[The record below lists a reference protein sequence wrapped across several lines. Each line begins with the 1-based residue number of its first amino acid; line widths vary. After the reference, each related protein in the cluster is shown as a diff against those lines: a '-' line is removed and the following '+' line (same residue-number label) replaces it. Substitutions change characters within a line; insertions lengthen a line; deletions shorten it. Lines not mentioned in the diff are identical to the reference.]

1 MNGLSAFDKM
11 CQSFSEYSGSLYKNE
26 DYYDSNYNDEDEPQ
40 NIISNKSSFDVNA
53 NIITKK
59 LQNHSNET
67 HQNET
72 NFQNGNKTIHPEIST
87 KPTFYTTKEVG
98 PKSEKAINI
107 KQKRNR
113 SKEKDKGSRK
123 NHKLNRYKSHFFF
136 DSHHK
141 ISEMIK
147 QTEYYQKY
155 NKNIN
160 EIKIYIYNKQKA
172 SENLLLLEKTLKEV
186 LTIDDEE
193 NKKIIDEIFYTND
206 SPSLVRFLG
215 KKVKELMLFYSDKD
229 ILIEEEYQIYL
240 RNSYKSLIKKLK
252 DKEKKSESYIKSFQE
267 YANNIEQ
274 VYKNMNA
281 HTKKKSK

>member
-1 MNGLSAFDKM
+1 MNGLFVFESM
-11 CQSFSEYSGSLYKNE
+11 CPTFKEYYESIYKNE
-26 DYYDSNYNDEDEPQ
+26 DSFDSNYNDEDESK
-40 NIISNKSSFDVNA
+40 NIESNKSNIEVNV
-53 NIITKK
+53 NIINKK
-59 LQNHSNET
+59 LQNYSNEA
-67 HQNET
+67 HQNES
-72 NFQNGNKTIHPEIST
+72 NFQNKNKTNHPEIST
-87 KPTFYTTKEVG
+87 KPTFYTTKEEDS
-98 PKSEKAINI
+98 KNEKTINI
-107 KQKRNR
+107 NQKRDR

-123 NHKLNRYKSHFFF
+123 NHKLNRYKSNFFL
-136 DSHHK
+136 DLY
-141 ISEMIK
+141 IIVIEMIE
-147 QTEYYQKY
+147 QTEYHKKY

-160 EIKIYIYNKQKA
+160 KIKNYIYNRQKA
-172 SENLLLLEKTLKEV
+172 SENLSLLEKTLKEV

-206 SPSLVRFLG
+206 SPSLIRLLG

-240 RNSYKSLIKKLK
+240 RNSYKNLIKKLK

-281 HTKKKSK
+281 HTKN